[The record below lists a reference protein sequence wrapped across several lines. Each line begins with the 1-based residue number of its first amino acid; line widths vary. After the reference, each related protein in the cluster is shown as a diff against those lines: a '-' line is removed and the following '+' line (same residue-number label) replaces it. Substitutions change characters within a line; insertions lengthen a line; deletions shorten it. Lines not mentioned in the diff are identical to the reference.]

1 MYTRWTVYLY
11 AEVIKTEISNLINLL
26 INCLTV
32 AKTSEK
38 YRDTRIV
45 LRARVGE
52 TRPEGGIRIKS
63 R

>member
-38 YRDTRIV
+38 
-45 LRARVGE
+45 
-52 TRPEGGIRIKS
+52 
-63 R
+63 